1 MLRIYHRTV
10 TDTVTAVA
18 RISLF
23 ISALSP
29 QKDMSCRR
37 EYGLQAKEQVLF
49 SRNLLCMHKLIK
61 KKILLFYGKNT
72 EVK

>member
-10 TDTVTAVA
+10 TDTVTPVA

-37 EYGLQAKEQVLF
+37 EYGVQAKKQVQF
-49 SRNLLCMHKLIK
+49 NRNPLCMHKLIK
-61 KKILLFYGKNT
+61 KTILLFYGKKT